1 MSPGSPEQSA
11 EDVIQ
16 RGTPM
21 RTADN
26 LDAAIYA
33 RTSSASQRF
42 GYSLDEQVRRCWEQC
57 QQLNWDV
64 THVFRDEAQSGSDID
79 RPMFQKLLTEAEA
92 EMFDVAVFWKLD
104 RFSRSLIHA
113 VELERDFRDWGV
125 ALYSITEQIDTTTPT
140 GRFNFRNISS
150 ASEFERDLI
159 KQRSRMEMKALAME
173 NKWPNDRPPL
183 GYRKQEN
190 EKLEI
195 IPNEADLVR
204 KIFRRYL
211 ELKSMPELAN
221 ELNDDCESTKTG
233 ADWTAQKVSAILRN
247 RLYIGE
253 YSVADVEEH
262 VEEYQIITQSLFDT
276 ISDVRM
282 RFRRSGNTDIDQMS
296 ESRKD
301 ERITKVLDQY
311 EVYLSESHRD

>member
-1 MSPGSPEQSA
+1 
-11 EDVIQ
+11 
-16 RGTPM
+16 
-21 RTADN
+21 
-26 LDAAIYA
+26 
-33 RTSSASQRF
+33 
-42 GYSLDEQVRRCWEQC
+42 
-57 QQLNWDV
+57 
-64 THVFRDEAQSGSDID
+64 
-79 RPMFQKLLTEAEA
+79 MFQKLLTEAEA